1 MEYDEFEPKPTWR
14 ETATQLAYRLLPY
27 VAASLVLALLVAA
40 ACRMAAKV
48 ENRGASDP
56 WGNIIE
62 NAIRAGKNPALG
74 Q

>member
-1 MEYDEFEPKPTWR
+1 MEYDEYEVKPTFC
-14 ETATQLAYRLLPY
+14 ETALDLARRLVPY
-27 VAASLVLALLVAA
+27 AVACVLLALAVAA
-40 ACRMAAKV
+40 ACRIAARI